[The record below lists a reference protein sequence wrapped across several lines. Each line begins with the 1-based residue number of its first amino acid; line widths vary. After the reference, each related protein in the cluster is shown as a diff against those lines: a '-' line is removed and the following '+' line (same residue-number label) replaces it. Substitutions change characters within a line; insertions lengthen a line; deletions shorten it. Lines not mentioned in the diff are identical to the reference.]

1 MKTCWSYDRTL
12 ETRFSWVTALS
23 LESRSRYDEETSSN
37 VVVSVSVAVA
47 VILRVKAVVGREAP
61 QTNADALGYLPVPAR
76 KARAE
81 QARAVILIVDV
92 RRRESKNEQAN
103 EQANELACMHTSRCP
118 KRVGYPPKQREPI
131 NYGGVVYNGF
141 SILEYS
147 AYQLSCN
154 LWDNAFG
161 FQIVNDDL
169 RALLDTLLSRLDHN
183 FWIQGCLERS

>member
-1 MKTCWSYDRTL
+1 MHAYQ
-12 ETRFSWVTALS
+12 
-23 LESRSRYDEETSSN
+23 
-37 VVVSVSVAVA
+37 SVSQ
-47 VILRVKAVVGREAP
+47 KGRLPSEATR
-61 QTNADALGYLPVPAR
+61 TNTV
-76 KARAE
+76 
-81 QARAVILIVDV
+81 
-92 RRRESKNEQAN
+92 
-103 EQANELACMHTSRCP
+103 
-118 KRVGYPPKQREPI
+118 

-154 LWDNAFG
+154 FWDNAFG